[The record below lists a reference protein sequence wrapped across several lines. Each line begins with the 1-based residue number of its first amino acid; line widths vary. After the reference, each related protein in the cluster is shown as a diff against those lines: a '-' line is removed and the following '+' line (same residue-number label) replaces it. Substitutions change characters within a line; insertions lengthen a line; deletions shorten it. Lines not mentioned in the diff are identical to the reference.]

1 MVTRVVLNPSK
12 EKPEKLIYI
21 CEKFCFFF
29 LSRRFLNLH
38 FDGVY
43 SLALGKPAKVLQY
56 LEDEESLQE
65 RRALRK
71 CGTGYHE
78 CTFASSSKTMLFCG
92 QSFPLLRVSVV
103 EKGFFLE
110 GGWGLPVLCVYRTL
124 GMSSPQVSASVEGAL
139 KLQERHTGPS
149 SPKSSPDQE
158 EGLERTSL
166 PLAPPSLGA
175 GGIKDWFGETC
186 SCSVGAGEANR

>member
-12 EKPEKLIYI
+12 EKLEKLIYI
-21 CEKFCFFF
+21 CEKFCFFFF

-78 CTFASSSKTMLFCG
+78 CTFAFPPRRCCFVDRAAPSSG
-92 QSFPLLRVSVV
+92 YQWWRRASFLRENWVCLYCVSLQNSGHVLTT
-103 EKGFFLE
+103 GLSQC
-110 GGWGLPVLCVYRTL
+110 GWG
-124 GMSSPQVSASVEGAL
+124 VEA
-139 KLQERHTGPS
+139 TGKTHRP
-149 SPKSSPDQE
+149 
-158 EGLERTSL
+158 
-166 PLAPPSLGA
+166 
-175 GGIKDWFGETC
+175 I
-186 SCSVGAGEANR
+186 